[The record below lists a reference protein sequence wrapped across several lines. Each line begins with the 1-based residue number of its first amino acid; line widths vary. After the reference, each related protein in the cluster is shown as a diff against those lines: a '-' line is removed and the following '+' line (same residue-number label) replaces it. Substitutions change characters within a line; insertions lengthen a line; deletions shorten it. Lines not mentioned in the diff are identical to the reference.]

1 MITAPKYSRA
11 KYGARS
17 RVEISLTVRNWI
29 KYFHEVEFGLA
40 VLRRVSPAAQVTNHK
55 LPSYHVWT
63 VGCQMNTSDSERLSA
78 GFTNMGFEST
88 DDMANADVVVMN
100 TCVVRQS
107 AEDTATGI
115 LGRLGKRMKGNTNRM
130 IAVMGCMVGPQQAEL
145 KRRFPYVDVWARP
158 QEFEP
163 ILETAGIKHGL
174 DPEGCLVEA
183 VSENPNVASFI
194 PIVHGCDKFCTFCI
208 IPYRRG
214 RENSRPAFD
223 IVHEAEMMVARGV
236 KDITLLGQN
245 VDSYGHDIRPR
256 LDLADLMEQVHEI
269 PGLERIRF
277 MTSHPN
283 DMSVRIIEAIRDL
296 PKVCEMINLPF
307 QAGDDTVLA
316 NMRRGYT
323 RGQFLDKIEQ
333 IQQMIPNVTLTTDLI
348 VGFSGETDAQFEKSM
363 DVLRAVEFSKV
374 HTSEYSYREG
384 TYASRKMTDD
394 IPRAIKKARKA
405 TVEQLQNEIQTKNN
419 ATLIGS
425 NFDVLVEG
433 RKRGRLHGRNRG
445 DKLIYLNMAV
455 GTEAV
460 EPQPGQTVQVE
471 ITDSSPWSLEAEL
484 IESRVQ
490 KEKVPVV

>member
-1 MITAPKYSRA
+1 
-11 KYGARS
+11 
-17 RVEISLTVRNWI
+17 
-29 KYFHEVEFGLA
+29 
-40 VLRRVSPAAQVTNHK
+40 
-55 LPSYHVWT
+55 
-63 VGCQMNTSDSERLSA
+63 MNQSDSERLSS
-78 GFTNMGFEST
+78 GFTNMGFDST
-88 DDMANADVVVMN
+88 DDMANADVVVLN

-107 AEDTATGI
+107 AEDTATGLI
-115 LGRLGKRMKGNTNRM
+115 GRLGKRIKGNDDRM
-130 IAVMGCMVGPQQAEL
+130 IAVMGCMVGPEQSEL
-145 KRRFPYVDVWARP
+145 RRRFPYVDVWARP

-163 ILETAGIKHGL
+163 ILETAGLRHGL
-174 DPEGCLVEA
+174 DPEGCLSGA
-183 VSENPNVASFI
+183 VPDNPNVASFI

-214 RENSRPAFD
+214 REASRSVFE

-256 LDLADLMEQVHEI
+256 VDLADLMEQVHELD
-269 PGLERIRF
+269 GLERLRF
-277 MTSHPN
+277 LTSHPN
-283 DMSVRIIEAIRDL
+283 DMSVRILEAVRDL

-323 RGQFLDKIEQ
+323 RRQYLDKIEM
-333 IQQMIPNVTLTTDLI
+333 IREIIPNVTLTTDLI

-394 IPRAIKKARKA
+394 IPRSVKKARKVVVDEFQ
-405 TVEQLQNEIQTKNN
+405 TEIQTKNN
-419 ATLIGS
+419 ATLVGLTY
-425 NFDVLVEG
+425 DVLVEG
-433 RKRGRLHGRNRG
+433 RKRGRLHGRSRS
-445 DKLIYLNMAV
+445 DKLIYLNVSVDQRVA
-455 GTEAV
+455 

-484 IESRVQ
+484 TTVRVM
-490 KEKVPVV
+490 KEKVPVA

>member
-1 MITAPKYSRA
+1 
-11 KYGARS
+11 
-17 RVEISLTVRNWI
+17 
-29 KYFHEVEFGLA
+29 
-40 VLRRVSPAAQVTNHK
+40 
-55 LPSYHVWT
+55 
-63 VGCQMNTSDSERLSA
+63 MNTSDSERLSS

-88 DDMANADVVVMN
+88 DDMANADVVVLN

-107 AEDTATGI
+107 AEDTATGL
-115 LGRLGKRMKGNTNRM
+115 LGRLGKRMKGNTDRM
-130 IAVMGCMVGPQQAEL
+130 IAVMGCMVGPEQAEL
-145 KRRFPYVDVWARP
+145 KRRFPYVNVWARP

-163 ILETAGIKHGL
+163 ILETAGLRHGL
-174 DPEGCLVEA
+174 DPEGCLNGA
-183 VSENPNVASFI
+183 ISENPHVASFI

-214 RENSRPAFD
+214 RENSRSTIE

-245 VDSYGHDIRPR
+245 VDSYGHDLRPR
-256 LDLADLMEQVHEI
+256 IDLADLMEEVHEI
-269 PGLERIRF
+269 PGLERLRF
-277 MTSHPN
+277 LTSHPN
-283 DMSVRIIEAIRDL
+283 DMSIRILEAVRDL

-307 QAGDDTVLA
+307 QAGDDRVLA

-333 IQQMIPNVTLTTDLI
+333 IQKVIPEVTLTTDLI

-374 HTSEYSYREG
+374 HTSVYSYREG

-394 IPRAIKKARKA
+394 VPREIKKARKA
-405 TVEQLQNEIQTKNN
+405 IVDEFQAEIQGKNN
-419 ATLIGS
+419 ATLIGT

-445 DKLIYLNMAV
+445 DKLIYLNMPV
-455 GTEAV
+455 ELKGTEAL
-460 EPQPGQTVQVE
+460 EPQLGQTVQVE

-484 IESRVQ
+484 IEAKVQ